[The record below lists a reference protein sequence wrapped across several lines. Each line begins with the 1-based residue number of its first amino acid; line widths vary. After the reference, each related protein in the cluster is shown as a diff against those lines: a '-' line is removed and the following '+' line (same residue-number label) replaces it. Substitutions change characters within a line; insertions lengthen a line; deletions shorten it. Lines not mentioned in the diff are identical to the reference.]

1 MIKQFKINGLFG
13 FRNVEINFEDNIK
26 ILIGENGFG
35 KTTVLNSLYYLLN
48 GKYIKLSKIEF
59 ESIELFFTNKRHI
72 QFSKS
77 NLDDYINYLDNDN
90 RRLPSSIVPMLEKL
104 DLSEFDDFNKD
115 AEKKILNYVKDNKI
129 RQFAPD
135 RFMAIEIFRFITERP
150 NFEVFDKMDNI
161 RQELKFSIL
170 YLPTYRRVEEDLKNL
185 GVFEERGMRRRD
197 TRSYYTES
205 YNVELADEL
214 DDEETLIHFG
224 MNDVKQKI
232 KSIKQEIERSTITG
246 FSKLTGQMLSHFLH
260 TTSNDFNKIE
270 SLDKNTI
277 RIILHRVGDNIS
289 KKDKESILNLLDK
302 KTELSNKSDLVFF
315 IFKLIDIYN
324 AHKHLD
330 DKMKKFRDVCN
341 QYLFDKEVVYDE
353 SLVDLYICRKN
364 TEEKVEIDKLSS
376 GEKQI
381 VSIFSKIYL
390 EKNEI
395 LIVLFDEPELSLS
408 LPWQKRLLPDI
419 IESGKCKFLLAVTH
433 SPFIFDNELEKFA
446 VGIDMYMNECNE

>member
-59 ESIELFFTNKRHI
+59 ESIELFFTNERHI

-77 NLDDYINYLDNDN
+77 NLDDYVNYLDNDN
-90 RRLPSSIVPMLEKL
+90 RRLPSSIALMLEKL

-135 RFMAIEIFRFITERP
+135 RIMAIEIFRFITERP

-185 GVFEERGMRRRD
+185 GVFEERGIHRRD
-197 TRSYYTES
+197 TRGYYTQS
-205 YNVELADEL
+205 YNMELADEL

-446 VGIDMYMNECNE
+446 VGINMYMNECNE

>member
-1 MIKQFKINGLFG
+1 
-13 FRNVEINFEDNIK
+13 
-26 ILIGENGFG
+26 
-35 KTTVLNSLYYLLN
+35 
-48 GKYIKLSKIEF
+48 
-59 ESIELFFTNKRHI
+59 
-72 QFSKS
+72 
-77 NLDDYINYLDNDN
+77 
-90 RRLPSSIVPMLEKL
+90 MLEKL
-104 DLSEFDDFNKD
+104 DLSEFDVFNKD

-205 YNVELADEL
+205 YSVELADEL

-232 KSIKQEIERSTITG
+232 KSIKQEIEKSTITG

-260 TTSNDFNKIE
+260 TTSNDLNKIE

-289 KKDKESILNLLDK
+289 KKDKDSILNLLDK
-302 KTELSNKSDLVFF
+302 KNELSNKSDLVFF
-315 IFKLIDIYN
+315 VFKLIDIYN

-364 TEEKVEIDKLSS
+364 TKEKVEIDKLSS

-390 EKNEI
+390 EKNEN

-433 SPFIFDNELEKFA
+433 SPFIFDNGLEKFA
-446 VGIDMYMNECNE
+446 VGINMYMNECNE